1 MKKREIIL
9 AISSGKDFEKFLEMQ
24 VQYCVL
30 IDFHIALLQ
39 NLIEQAHQRSK
50 KVLLHMDLLHG
61 LSNDEA
67 GCEFACQ
74 VLKADGVIS
83 TKPKVVQ
90 RAMENK
96 CLGVLRLFLIDS
108 KSLSKGI
115 RLCRECQPDFV
126 EVLPAI
132 APQILPTIKKETG
145 QRLMSGGLLS
155 GVEEIKACFDY
166 GAEAVTVSN
175 RKLVQ
180 KYLQYDTGK
189 DEV

>member
-1 MKKREIIL
+1 MKRDKIGKKEIIL
-9 AISSGKDFEKFLEMQ
+9 AISSAKEFEKFLNMDL
-24 VQYCVL
+24 QYGVL
-30 IDFHIALLQ
+30 IDFHISVLQ
-39 NLIEQAHQRSK
+39 SLVQTAHKHCK

-67 GCEFACQ
+67 GCEYACQ

-108 KSLSKGI
+108 KSLAKGI
-115 RLCRECQPDFV
+115 KLCRDCKPDLV

-132 APQILPTIKKETG
+132 APAILPRIKEETG

-155 GVEEIKACFDY
+155 AVEEIEACFEY

-175 RKLVQ
+175 RKLVEE
-180 KYLQYDTGK
+180 YLRK
-189 DEV
+189 E